1 MTDTTIV
8 RSVRMS
14 AANWAYVIE
23 RAKKREITPNA
34 WMVKMVDM
42 VREGKLV
49 EKRPEQT
56 YVSASPVPESEPLH
70 RAHVAPGSLLKKPK
84 GTK

>member
-42 VREGKLV
+42 VREGKLA
-49 EKRPEQT
+49 EKKADPAD
-56 YVSASPVPESEPLH
+56 VSASPVPELEPLH
-70 RAHVAPGSLLKKPK
+70 RAAAAPGSLLKKRK
-84 GTK
+84 AGR